1 MGLATAHYTVT
12 SPFYICLCSSFSRN
26 VSHLSSRECLQV
38 RNAFLEGGSLL
49 GGGDGGLH
57 VSDDPVDHVLLL
69 HAPQHVSGLHLVV
82 QPLLDSGVGSGKPAS
97 VFSLQLQADSLLLGS
112 DDVLPS
118 GGLLLLDLGKAGVNF
133 VLPDCLQGSFFL
145 IKLLVDRLSVGRA
158 LCLDKVG
165 HDDGEAHAHVE
176 VVLHDKVFLGSK
188 EGGYSEESHVGAS
201 HTSLGVEGVEPLS
214 REDQRLHR
222 SPLNWPLA
230 GREVDKVPLGKSRC
244 GGQLPGS
251 GEAAGH
257 HGRSDSKP
265 GEHDGSGGE
274 ELLDEDVLDALTWW
288 RPCCTPHVLC
298 VAH

>member
-12 SPFYICLCSSFSRN
+12 SPFYICLCFSFSRN
-26 VSHLSSRECLQV
+26 VSHLSSREGLQV

-49 GGGDGGLH
+49 GGGDGGLN
-57 VSDDPVDHVLLL
+57 VADDPVNHVLLL
-69 HAPQHVSGLHLVV
+69 HAPQHVGCLHLIV

-97 VFSLQLQADSLLLGS
+97 VFSLQLQADSLLLGG
-112 DDVLPS
+112 DD
-118 GGLLLLDLGKAGVNF
+118 
-133 VLPDCLQGSFFL
+133 VLPDCLQGSLFL
-145 IKLLVDRLSVGRA
+145 IKLLVDRLGVGGA

-176 VVLHDKVFLGSK
+176 VMLHDEVFLGSK
-188 EGGYSEESHVGAS
+188 ECGYTEKSHVGAS

-214 REDQRLHR
+214 REDQRLHG
-222 SPLNWPLA
+222 SPLDWPLA
-230 GREVDKVPLGKSRC
+230 GREVDKVPLGKSWC

-257 HGRSDSKP
+257 HGRSDGKP

-274 ELLDEDVLDALTWW
+274 
-288 RPCCTPHVLC
+288 
-298 VAH
+298 